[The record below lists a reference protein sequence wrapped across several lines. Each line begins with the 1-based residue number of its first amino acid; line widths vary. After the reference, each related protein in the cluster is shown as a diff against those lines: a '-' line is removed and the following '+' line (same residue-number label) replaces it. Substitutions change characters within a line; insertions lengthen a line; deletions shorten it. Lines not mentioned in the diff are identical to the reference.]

1 MLLTEEQLT
10 MYKEQLKGLATM
22 KEAFNTL
29 HELAMALYD
38 EVAKV
43 ETEDKR
49 KRELLE
55 ALIMNVAII
64 HAAATQTSTLE
75 ECLSH
80 NILWLAQHEYVTKEQ
95 AQQIEDEMMS
105 PMEKMLMK
113 MQEEIRTKLES
124 GELVEKL
131 ADGDAIIPLHPGL
144 EIVIDETPA
153 DKVN

>member
-64 HAAATQTSTLE
+64 HAAATQTSALD

-80 NILWLAQHEYVTKEQ
+80 NILWLAQHEDVTKEQ
-95 AQQIEDEMMS
+95 GEQIKDEMMT
-105 PMEKMLMK
+105 PMEKMLQK
-113 MQEEIRTKLES
+113 MQDQIAASLES
-124 GELVEKL
+124 GELANKL
-131 ADGDAIIPLHPGL
+131 AGGDAVIPLHPGL